1 MADDNLLE
9 MSDED
14 FAKMSPSEFEETGS
28 DVVDESQDEPEQDEV
43 IDETDVEDEEAE
55 ETEAEPEQDM
65 FHDSEE
71 EQESDEDVSEDELSE
86 DGEAKNIAD
95 LEAFQQLILEPFKAS
110 GKQIQVKD
118 AKEAVRLMQ
127 MGADYSN
134 KTQAM
139 KGHRKT
145 LKQLENNGI
154 GPEELNYLID
164 LKNKDPEA
172 ISKLVKEAGID
183 PMDLNIEDNKYTPG
197 DHSVDDKTV
206 ELDEVI
212 DSIRSTSSFNT
223 TMGISTKWDKASKS
237 ALVEKP
243 AILEALNEQVANGT
257 YKVVMQELEREQMFG
272 GYANLSDL
280 DAYFAAGE
288 AIYKRGGFDTQ
299 ETEPKQTKRVA
310 TKPKGLSAEEAKRK
324 DKKLKAS
331 PNRTNKKTA
340 VKQMSANDLLS
351 MSDDEFAKLKL

>member
-183 PMDLNIEDNKYTPG
+183 PMDLNIEDNKYTP
-197 DHSVDDKTV
+197 
-206 ELDEVI
+206 
-212 DSIRSTSSFNT
+212 SSFNT